1 MLKKLRVKFVALNMA
16 TVAVVLAVVFTA
28 ICVINHKQSTD
39 DVYSVLDNAISRA
52 ADAAGATGKRPFS
65 GAPDAGETLPKDPS
79 AQDQPASDQPA
90 SDQPASDQPASD
102 QPEPAP
108 PEIGGKRENNEPAIP
123 VAVCVFQNDED
134 EEEDDLVVIPA
145 MTTASI
151 AEDVLD
157 EVEDELSERGDGS
170 GFLSA
175 FDLFYVKRSVG
186 GATYVAFAD
195 ASSASSWQ
203 TLALTLAGVGAAAL
217 AAFLVISVFFARWAL
232 EPVEAA
238 WEQQQRFV
246 ADASHELKTPLTV
259 ILANMSILRS
269 HPERSIASQNQW
281 VESTQTEAEHMQEL
295 VCDMLDLAKPAAPR
309 AHAERSFEN
318 VNLTE
323 LMEKDLLQFESVAF
337 ERSIKLTASIDP
349 NVSISGDPSR
359 LHRLASTLID
369 NACKYANEGGTIA
382 ITLRRCAR
390 HVELSVRNTG
400 TPIAPEDLPHVFD
413 RFYRADKARTRT
425 QGSYGLG
432 LAIAREIAEEHGGTI
447 AVASAPCEGT
457 VFTVQLPM
465 LSSLSQGKA

>member
-28 ICVINHKQSTD
+28 ICIINHKQSTD

-52 ADAAGATGKRPFS
+52 ADAAGATGKRPFG
-65 GAPDAGETLPKDPS
+65 GAPDASETLPKDPS
-79 AQDQPASDQPA
+79 AQEQPASDQPA
-90 SDQPASDQPASD
+90 SG

-232 EPVEAA
+232 GCRSGMETAA
-238 WEQQQRFV
+238 TVRGRRV
-246 ADASHELKTPLTV
+246 ARTQDAAPTV

-295 VCDMLDLAKPAAPR
+295 VCDMLDPQSPPHQGRTPSAA
-309 AHAERSFEN
+309 
-318 VNLTE
+318 
-323 LMEKDLLQFESVAF
+323 
-337 ERSIKLTASIDP
+337 
-349 NVSISGDPSR
+349 SR
-359 LHRLASTLID
+359 T
-369 NACKYANEGGTIA
+369 
-382 ITLRRCAR
+382 
-390 HVELSVRNTG
+390 
-400 TPIAPEDLPHVFD
+400 
-413 RFYRADKARTRT
+413 
-425 QGSYGLG
+425 
-432 LAIAREIAEEHGGTI
+432 
-447 AVASAPCEGT
+447 
-457 VFTVQLPM
+457 
-465 LSSLSQGKA
+465 